1 MKKIGII
8 LLILCYIVCCMP
20 TNAMAAEMETT
31 DASTMDVETV
41 TENNSAVASGS
52 YSLDALQPL
61 LGTDKLVDNARSAI
75 VYESNSQTLMY
86 AWNPD
91 VQMYPASLVKIITA
105 LLAIEN
111 AELSEVVTVTQ
122 SAVSSVPGDA
132 VSMKLAA
139 GEMLS
144 LEDLLYGLLLGSA
157 NDAAAVIAEHIS
169 GSQST
174 FVSELNQL
182 AQQLGCTATHFANA
196 HGLHDDNQHTTAR
209 DSAKILDA
217 ALKNPV
223 FKTIFTANEYTVKA
237 TNLSSE
243 RVLASGN
250 SMKDSSSKLYYDPRV
265 IGGRTGVTQD
275 GRRCLATAAESNGML
290 VISVV
295 MGAES
300 VYQEDGYSAISIG
313 GYKETTQLFDACL
326 TGYKTAQILR
336 AEQIL
341 RQIPIDGADN
351 DLLIAPQI
359 SVSTV
364 LPQDITLTN
373 LMFRYA
379 DKDLSLPIRKGQHVS
394 DVQIW
399 HGGMCVAQAQL
410 FAMNDLRAKEQDTE
424 DGVNSAKAAIPG
436 ALWIVFG
443 IVLGIAIA
451 YLMIRF
457 SGKIKLFLG
466 RMRKKR
472 YRNSRKRVR

>member
-1 MKKIGII
+1 MKKISIL
-8 LLILCYIVCCMP
+8 LLILCYIACCLP
-20 TNAMAAEMETT
+20 VYTFATGLENISESSVA
-31 DASTMDVETV
+31 VETV
-41 TENNSAVASGS
+41 AEENSAVASGS

-61 LGTDKLVDNARSAI
+61 LGTDKLVDNTRSAI
-75 VYESNSQTLMY
+75 VYEANSQTLMY

-91 VQMYPASLVKIITA
+91 VQMYPASLVKIMTA
-105 LLAIEN
+105 LLAIEH
-111 AELSEVVTVTQ
+111 AELSAVVTVTQ

-157 NDAAAVIAEHIS
+157 NDAAAAIAEHIS
-169 GSQST
+169 GSQSA
-174 FVSELNQL
+174 FVAEMNQI
-182 AQQLGCTATHFANA
+182 AQELGCTATHFTNV

-209 DSAKILDA
+209 DSAKVLDA
-217 ALKNPV
+217 ALKNPI
-223 FKTIFTANEYTVKA
+223 FKTIFTANEYVVPA
-237 TNLSSE
+237 TNMSLE
-243 RVLASGN
+243 RKLTSGN

-336 AEQIL
+336 TEQIL
-341 RQIPIDGADN
+341 RQIPVAGADN

-364 LPQDITLTN
+364 LPQDISLTN
-373 LMFRYA
+373 LTFCYA
-379 DKDLSLPIRKGQHVS
+379 DKELSLPIQKGQHVS

-399 HGGMCVAQAQL
+399 HGGMCVAQAEL
-410 FAMNDLRAKEQDTE
+410 FAMNALHASENDSAE
-424 DGVNSAKAAIPG
+424 NAAKAKISIPG
-436 ALWIVFG
+436 AIWIVIG
-443 IVLGIAIA
+443 IVLCIALV
-451 YLMIRF
+451 YLMVRF
-457 SGKIKLFLG
+457 SGRIKLFLI
-466 RMRKKR
+466 RIRRKR